1 MAFSNDNGIAFSMT
15 EEIEKI
21 NSKNP
26 QTGGYAIPTE
36 MVVQKYLQERINP
49 SIPTTSILA
58 ALDQR
63 KWEQKQQANAQA
75 PQQTVLEETITGSQ
89 TVNAPQGI
97 QQGQPRPQ
105 PQPQM
110 AGLQRPPMPGGV
122 TPQQRMETGIPMM
135 AAAGG
140 YVPNFADGGIIG
152 YKELGYVSPNK
163 GGYNTNDFYSQ
174 AQEYNNK
181 YYGQAG
187 EYEQPTG
194 RYSKVGELWNKLTSG
209 DSLEGR
215 KEKDIAKTLQL
226 IADEELTLSS
236 SPFEQLSG
244 TERDAIEERRAELSV
259 IKKDLLNLGSPTK
272 TQSPTDIEPGK
283 VVNSVIENKQKEA
296 AADATKQ
303 VTKGNGYTGLGY
315 EEQKPS
321 TDVQNFIDSQKT
333 LPGKK
338 VVDTEED
345 ILASIYGPN
354 GRPEMISEEDFKS
367 QLSGTGTAFA
377 GQKTKTEGF
386 RDALNKRAD
395 EAGMSTGEVLLSM
408 GLGLMSDPGTRGEEI
423 SKLGKSGLG
432 TMLEFGKRKDKAEG
446 LRDKAMALDLKLG
459 DAEIALEQA
468 AVKYGIDSKQ
478 FKAKEKQ
485 FVALYEQKDKL
496 FTEGEEGKDRR
507 AQISADALVTSTQA
521 KSKTEDRQQ
530 LAKDLN
536 SAKFEVQTKLPQ
548 AQGAVE
554 KLLYDPTFDMNA
566 DNNKFLIKQARSY
579 LDYFKGVHDAN
590 PEGNWKTDPNLVR
603 LDEKLNGGSRT
614 IARTGTQIIDGKKV
628 KVIEYSDG
636 SRKTEAL

>member
-15 EEIEKI
+15 KEIEKI

-110 AGLQRPPMPGGV
+110 AGLRRPSMPGGV

-152 YKELGYVSPNK
+152 YKELGYVGGNRYDPNAKPYTGGSDLISMSQEQFNALPSDAKLKYLQMQSFEEKTK
-163 GGYNTNDFYSQ
+163 GIKPVTRLQD
-174 AQEYNNK
+174 
-181 YYGQAG
+181 
-187 EYEQPTG
+187 
-194 RYSKVGELWNKLTSG
+194 VELNSGSGLTSENFMQTVG
-209 DSLEGR
+209 S
-215 KEKDIAKTLQL
+215 KTDRVIDNMRNRGNFQP
-226 IADEELTLSS
+226 ETN
-236 SPFEQLSG
+236 
-244 TERDAIEERRAELSV
+244 TEVQSFEERKNIEDLENDL
-259 IKKDLLNLGSPTK
+259 IKRNTIVP
-272 TQSPTDIEPGK
+272 E
-283 VVNSVIENKQKEA
+283 V
-296 AADATKQ
+296 
-303 VTKGNGYTGLGY
+303 GNEVGNDYTGLGY

-321 TDVQNFIDSQKT
+321 ADLQAFIDSQKT
-333 LPGKK
+333 LPGKE

-354 GRPEMISEEDFKS
+354 DRPKMISEEDFKS

-377 GQKTKTEGF
+377 GQKTTTEAF

-395 EAGMSTGEVLLSM
+395 EAIMSTDEILLSL
-408 GLGLMSDPGTRGEEI
+408 GLGLMQDPGKRGEEL
-423 SKLGKSGLG
+423 SKLGKAGIT
-432 TMLEFGKRKDKAEG
+432 TMSEFGKRKDKAEG

-459 DAEIALEQA
+459 DAEIALEQTA
-468 AVKYGIDSKQ
+468 LKYGIDSKQ

-485 FVALYEQKDKL
+485 FDALYEQRDRLSKIEETGKNKRAETAGKYAVQAAEATAVKEYDKEFRKAVGDMQQIYLTKDA
-496 FTEGEEGKDRR
+496 FTMGDLRQVLKEGFDPKDPKYKSNIAG
-507 AQISADALVTSTQA
+507 AQA
-521 KSKTEDRQQ
+521 
-530 LAKDLN
+530 
-536 SAKFEVQTKLPQ
+536 
-548 AQGAVE
+548 
-554 KLLYDPTFDMNA
+554 
-566 DNNKFLIKQARSY
+566 Y
-579 LDYFKGVHDAN
+579 LRNMKGVYEAYGKSYK
-590 PEGNWKTDPNLVR
+590 GNSDLVELEKR
-603 LDEKLNGGSRT
+603 LLRPDIESFGKL
-614 IARTGTQIIDGKKV
+614 K
-628 KVIEYSDG
+628 
-636 SRKTEAL
+636 

>member
-15 EEIEKI
+15 KEIEKI

-110 AGLQRPPMPGGV
+110 AGLRRPSMPGGV

-152 YKELGYVSPNK
+152 YKELGYVGGNRYDPNAKPYTGGSDLISMSQEQFNALPSDAKLKYLQMQSFEEKTK
-163 GGYNTNDFYSQ
+163 GIKPVTRLQD
-174 AQEYNNK
+174 
-181 YYGQAG
+181 
-187 EYEQPTG
+187 
-194 RYSKVGELWNKLTSG
+194 VELNSGSGLTSENFMQTVG
-209 DSLEGR
+209 S
-215 KEKDIAKTLQL
+215 KTDRVIDNMRNRGNFQP
-226 IADEELTLSS
+226 ETN
-236 SPFEQLSG
+236 
-244 TERDAIEERRAELSV
+244 TEVQSFEERKNIEDLENDL
-259 IKKDLLNLGSPTK
+259 IKRNTIVP
-272 TQSPTDIEPGK
+272 E
-283 VVNSVIENKQKEA
+283 V
-296 AADATKQ
+296 
-303 VTKGNGYTGLGY
+303 GNEVGNDYTGLGY

-321 TDVQNFIDSQKT
+321 ADLQAFIDSQKT

-345 ILASIYGPN
+345 TLASIYGPN
-354 GRPEMISEEDFKS
+354 GRPKMISEEDFKS

-377 GQKTKTEGF
+377 GQKTKTENF

-459 DAEIALEQA
+459 DAEIALEQTA
-468 AVKYGIDSKQ
+468 LKYGVESKQ

-485 FVALYEQKDKL
+485 FDALYEQKD
-496 FTEGEEGKDRR
+496 R
-507 AQISADALVTSTQA
+507 
-521 KSKTEDRQQ
+521 
-530 LAKDLN
+530 LAKIEETGKNKRAETAGKYAVQAAEATAVKEYEKEFRKAVGDMQQIYLTKDAFTMGDLRQVLKEGFDPKDPKYKSN
-536 SAKFEVQTKLPQ
+536 IAGAQ
-548 AQGAVE
+548 A
-554 KLLYDPTFDMNA
+554 
-566 DNNKFLIKQARSY
+566 Y
-579 LDYFKGVHDAN
+579 LRNMKGVYEAYGKSYKGDSDLV
-590 PEGNWKTDPNLVR
+590 ELEKRLLRPNI
-603 LDEKLNGGSRT
+603 ESFGKL
-614 IARTGTQIIDGKKV
+614 K
-628 KVIEYSDG
+628 
-636 SRKTEAL
+636 

>member
-15 EEIEKI
+15 KEIEKI

-110 AGLQRPPMPGGV
+110 AGLRRPSMPGGV

-152 YKELGYVSPNK
+152 YKELGYVGGNRYDPNAKPYTGGSDLISMSQEQFNALPSDAKLKYLQMQSFEEKTK
-163 GGYNTNDFYSQ
+163 GIKPVTRLQD
-174 AQEYNNK
+174 
-181 YYGQAG
+181 
-187 EYEQPTG
+187 
-194 RYSKVGELWNKLTSG
+194 VELNSGSGLTSENFMQTVG
-209 DSLEGR
+209 S
-215 KEKDIAKTLQL
+215 KTDRVIDNMRNRGNFQP
-226 IADEELTLSS
+226 ETN
-236 SPFEQLSG
+236 
-244 TERDAIEERRAELSV
+244 TEVQSFEERKNIEDLENDL
-259 IKKDLLNLGSPTK
+259 IKRNTIVP
-272 TQSPTDIEPGK
+272 E
-283 VVNSVIENKQKEA
+283 V
-296 AADATKQ
+296 
-303 VTKGNGYTGLGY
+303 GNEVGNDYTGLGY

-321 TDVQNFIDSQKT
+321 ADLQAFIDSQKT
-333 LPGKK
+333 LPGKE

-367 QLSGTGTAFA
+367 QLSGKGTAFA
-377 GQKTKTEGF
+377 GQKTKTEDF

-395 EAGMSTGEVLLSM
+395 EAGMSTGEVLLSL
-408 GLGLMSDPGTRGEEI
+408 GLGMMADPGKRGEEF
-423 SKLGKSGLG
+423 SSLGKAGIT
-432 TMLEFGKRKDKAEG
+432 TMSEFGKRKDKAEG

-468 AVKYGIDSKQ
+468 AVKYGVESKQ

-485 FVALYEQKDKL
+485 FDALYEQKDRLSKI
-496 FTEGEEGKDRR
+496 EETGKNKR
-507 AQISADALVTSTQA
+507 AETAGKYAVQA
-521 KSKTEDRQQ
+521 AEATAVKEYDKEFRNAVSDMQQ
-530 LAKDLN
+530 LYLKDAFTMGDLRQVL
-536 SAKFEVQTKLPQ
+536 KEGFDPKDPKLKSNIAGAQ
-548 AQGAVE
+548 A
-554 KLLYDPTFDMNA
+554 
-566 DNNKFLIKQARSY
+566 Y
-579 LDYFKGVHDAN
+579 LRNMKGVYEAYGKSYKGDSDLVELEKRL
-590 PEGNWKTDPNLVR
+590 EGTN
-603 LDEKLNGGSRT
+603 SRPD
-614 IARTGTQIIDGKKV
+614 IKSFGKFK
-628 KVIEYSDG
+628 
-636 SRKTEAL
+636 

>member
-75 PQQTVLEETITGSQ
+75 PQQTVLEETITEVQ
-89 TVNAPQGI
+89 TANAPQGI

-105 PQPQM
+105 PQQQM

-122 TPQQRMETGIPMM
+122 TPQQRMGTGIPMM

-152 YKELGYVSPNK
+152 YKERGYVSPNK

-194 RYSKVGELWNKLTSG
+194 RYSKAREWWNKLTSG
-209 DSLEGR
+209 DSLEDR
-215 KEKDIAKTLQL
+215 KEKDIAKTFQL
-226 IADEELTLSS
+226 ITDEELKLSS
-236 SPFEQLSG
+236 SPFEQLSD

-259 IKKDLLNLGSPTK
+259 IKKDLLNLGSPTEA
-272 TQSPTDIEPGK
+272 QSPTDIEPGK
-283 VVNSVIENKQKEA
+283 VVNSVIENKQKDSSRCNEA
-296 AADATKQ
+296 SSE
-303 VTKGNGYTGLGY
+303 VGNDYTGLGY

-321 TDVQNFIDSQKT
+321 ADLQAFIDSQKT
-333 LPGKK
+333 LPGKE

-367 QLSGTGTAFA
+367 QLSGTGHCICW
-377 GQKTKTEGF
+377 TK
-386 RDALNKRAD
+386 
-395 EAGMSTGEVLLSM
+395 
-408 GLGLMSDPGTRGEEI
+408 
-423 SKLGKSGLG
+423 
-432 TMLEFGKRKDKAEG
+432 
-446 LRDKAMALDLKLG
+446 
-459 DAEIALEQA
+459 
-468 AVKYGIDSKQ
+468 
-478 FKAKEKQ
+478 
-485 FVALYEQKDKL
+485 
-496 FTEGEEGKDRR
+496 
-507 AQISADALVTSTQA
+507 
-521 KSKTEDRQQ
+521 
-530 LAKDLN
+530 
-536 SAKFEVQTKLPQ
+536 
-548 AQGAVE
+548 
-554 KLLYDPTFDMNA
+554 
-566 DNNKFLIKQARSY
+566 NN
-579 LDYFKGVHDAN
+579 N
-590 PEGNWKTDPNLVR
+590 
-603 LDEKLNGGSRT
+603 
-614 IARTGTQIIDGKKV
+614 
-628 KVIEYSDG
+628 
-636 SRKTEAL
+636 

>member
-36 MVVQKYLQERINP
+36 MVIQKYLQERINP

-75 PQQTVLEETITGSQ
+75 PQQTVLEETITEVQ
-89 TVNAPQGI
+89 TANAPQGI

-105 PQPQM
+105 PQQQM

-122 TPQQRMETGIPMM
+122 TPQQRMGTGIPMM

-152 YKELGYVSPNK
+152 YKERGYVSPNK

-194 RYSKVGELWNKLTSG
+194 RYSKAREWWNKLTSG
-209 DSLEGR
+209 DSLEDR
-215 KEKDIAKTLQL
+215 KEKDIAKTFQL
-226 IADEELTLSS
+226 ITDEELKLSS
-236 SPFEQLSG
+236 SPFEQLSD
-244 TERDAIEERRAELSV
+244 TERDAIEERRAELNA
-259 IKKDLLNLGSPTK
+259 IKSDLLNLKSPTDAP
-272 TQSPTDIEPGK
+272 SPTDIVPGG
-283 VVNSVIENKQKEA
+283 VVNSVIEDKQKEV
-296 AADATKQ
+296 AADGGGSAE
-303 VTKGNGYTGLGY
+303 VGNDFTGLGY

-321 TDVQNFIDSQKT
+321 ADLQAFIDSQKT
-333 LPGKK
+333 LPGKE
-338 VVDTEED
+338 VIDTEED

-354 GRPEMISEEDFKS
+354 SRPEMISEEDFKS

-395 EAGMSTGEVLLSM
+395 EAGMSTGEVLLSL
-408 GLGLMSDPGTRGEEI
+408 GLGLMADPGKRGEEF
-423 SKLGKSGLG
+423 SSLGKAGIT
-432 TMLEFGKRKDKAEG
+432 TMSEFGKRKDKAEG

-468 AVKYGIDSKQ
+468 AVKYGVESKQ

-485 FVALYEQKDKL
+485 FDALYEQKERLSKI
-496 FTEGEEGKDRR
+496 EETGKDRR
-507 AQISADALVTSTQA
+507 VETTGKYAVQAAEATADKEYNKEFRNAVS
-521 KSKTEDRQQ
+521 EMQQ
-530 LAKDLN
+530 LYLKDEFTMGDLRQVLKEGFDPKN
-536 SAKFEVQTKLPQ
+536 PKLKSNIAGAQ
-548 AQGAVE
+548 A
-554 KLLYDPTFDMNA
+554 
-566 DNNKFLIKQARSY
+566 Y
-579 LDYFKGVHDAN
+579 LRNMKGVYEAYGKSYKGDS
-590 PEGNWKTDPNLVR
+590 DLVELEKR
-603 LDEKLNGGSRT
+603 LLRPSITYQTVEQG
-614 IARTGTQIIDGKKV
+614 GKKY
-628 KVIEYSDG
+628 KVGSDG
-636 SRKTEAL
+636 SSELIN